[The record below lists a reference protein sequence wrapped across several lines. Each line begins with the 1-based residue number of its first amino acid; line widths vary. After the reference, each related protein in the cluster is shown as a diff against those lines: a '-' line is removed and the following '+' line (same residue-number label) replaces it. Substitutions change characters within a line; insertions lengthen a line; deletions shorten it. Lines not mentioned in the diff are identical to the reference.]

1 MQKITISD
9 VNKKHLRI
17 IGYLVAT
24 WAIGLLATYL
34 TGDERL
40 LGLVPATNYILYAIE
55 IEKKKKVTEKL
66 LKTNA
71 KGRFFPFRKTSPY
84 YPI

>member
-1 MQKITISD
+1 MAKLTISD
-9 VNKKHLRI
+9 VNKKHLKI

-24 WAIGLLATYL
+24 WAVGLLATYL

-55 IEKKKKVTEKL
+55 IEKKKEGYREA
-66 LKTNA
+66 LKN
-71 KGRFFPFRKTSPY
+71 
-84 YPI
+84 